1 MATNTKKE
9 SKQAIILDRR
19 SGERRD
25 GNAAALDMGV
35 MKQPRRKTNRRRH
48 IDPTTCEREY
58 NEQEI
63 QFMRAM
69 DDYKRKAGRMFPTC
83 SEVLEVLASLGYR
96 QLSDAQIEELGLQN
110 VSSDSQDTED
120 CDEEVEGDE

>member
-1 MATNTKKE
+1 MATKTKTE
-9 SKQAIILDRR
+9 TTQVITLDRR

-25 GNAAALDMGV
+25 GNAAALDTGV

-58 NEQEI
+58 NEREV

-83 SEVLEVLASLGYR
+83 SEVLEVLHSLGYR
-96 QLSDAQIEELGLQN
+96 QLTETQLEEFELQN
-110 VSSDSQDTED
+110 ASSDSEDTEVS
-120 CDEEVEGDE
+120 DEEVEGDE